1 MSHFGNVT
9 KFDTVLAAAS
19 AMTVDGTFFG
29 DPASS
34 IYNAADK
41 PPNTTDVQYLVMID
55 GTYGRRVV
63 LAIGYAVTDEWRYFG
78 TRDILNGEWLNDWRK
93 VSVSAPP
100 QEYSLSLAE
109 DIIVYPGFQAT
120 YHRNQ
125 FGEVTVILTV
135 KKQDN
140 SPITYG
146 EVIATL
152 PSGYRPSAIIAVSAE
167 GQVQTG
173 VFGSN
178 LTIQVY
184 PDGRIVFYTSG
195 GLGAIDPVSYT
206 HLTLPTT

>member
-93 VSVSAPP
+93 VSVSTPP
-100 QEYSLSLAE
+100 QEYSLPLAE
-109 DIIVYPGFQAT
+109 GWGE
-120 YHRNQ
+120 NQ
-125 FGEVTVILTV
+125 PCRYYKEQDNEVSVTVAARRDSETPVSQTMLV
-135 KKQDN
+135 
-140 SPITYG
+140 G
-146 EVIATL
+146 VL
-152 PSGYRPSAIIAVSAE
+152 PAGYRPKYVVVVPCVVDAMGAVTGHISVDT
-167 GQVQTG
+167 GGGIYVQSNSEYVDFATAQIK
-173 VFGSN
+173 FLAGS
-178 LTIQVY
+178 
-184 PDGRIVFYTSG
+184 
-195 GLGAIDPVSYT
+195 
-206 HLTLPTT
+206 